1 MQLRFYP
8 VDVSYKL
15 AGGTPVIHLY
25 GRAADGS
32 QVCVTDASF
41 EPYFWVIGADRDAVA
56 ALSVSTTEGEIKPKR
71 VEAHKKRL
79 VRKEITAFK
88 VFAGIPSDIPVLR
101 EAASKIGKCLEADIL
116 FDRRY
121 LIDKAISPLSLCE
134 AEGEFAQ
141 RSKVSVFRAES
152 VRQVSDEVLP
162 SFRIL
167 AVDIETHSPFNRE
180 IVPEEQP
187 IIMLAL
193 AGDSFRKV
201 LTWKRF
207 KTDMDYIE
215 FVGSE
220 VELLERF
227 VQLVEEYKPDMITGY
242 YSDAFDLPFIATRA
256 EKYRIALNLGLDYSP
271 IRVNR
276 KQAMV
281 SKVTGIAHFDVL
293 RFVQRVF
300 GRSLK
305 TTAYDLNSVATEVL
319 DEKKEDVDLSR
330 LYEAWENNVGLE
342 AFCKYNL
349 QDALLTLKLAEKLLP
364 NVVELVKV
372 VRLAIDD
379 VSRMSFSQLVEWF
392 LINEAKNF
400 NELVPNRPAYVES
413 RQRFESTYE
422 GAYVYEPTPGFYRDI
437 AVFDFRSLYP
447 TIISAHNIS
456 PDTINCDCCIEETL
470 VPQPGSKIWFCRKRK
485 GFISTVIEGIITRR
499 LRIKEIMKTAG
510 QNKMLKAREEALKT
524 IANSMYGYLGF
535 FGARWYSVECARS
548 ITAYGR
554 HYIMSVIDKAK
565 KDFNVLYSDTDS
577 IFISLE
583 GKTKYDAERF
593 ANDINSSLPGLME
606 LEYEGFYQAGMFVA
620 TKAKGY
626 GAKKKYAL
634 LTEDGSMKIRGFE
647 TVRRNLSLISKELQ
661 EKVIGMLLKGPEP
674 EKAAEYVKGVIEML
688 RAKSAPVEKLVIKTQ
703 LQKEVG
709 SYDNIAPHVA
719 VAKRMRQQGKEV
731 GIGTTISYVVVE
743 GDDKISERAK
753 MPEEIKDGE
762 YDAEYYIYN
771 QIIPSV
777 GKIFE
782 IFGINIIEFIEP
794 KLQKKL
800 DAFFG

>member
-1 MQLRFYP
+1 
-8 VDVSYKL
+8 
-15 AGGTPVIHLY
+15 
-25 GRAADGS
+25 
-32 QVCVTDASF
+32 
-41 EPYFWVIGADRDAVA
+41 
-56 ALSVSTTEGEIKPKR
+56 
-71 VEAHKKRL
+71 
-79 VRKEITAFK
+79 
-88 VFAGIPSDIPVLR
+88 
-101 EAASKIGKCLEADIL
+101 
-116 FDRRY
+116 
-121 LIDKAISPLSLCE
+121 
-134 AEGEFAQ
+134 
-141 RSKVSVFRAES
+141 
-152 VRQVSDEVLP
+152 
-162 SFRIL
+162 
-167 AVDIETHSPFNRE
+167 
-180 IVPEEQP
+180 
-187 IIMLAL
+187 
-193 AGDSFRKV
+193 
-201 LTWKRF
+201 
-207 KTDMDYIE
+207 
-215 FVGSE
+215 VGSE

-242 YSDAFDLPFIATRA
+242 YSDAFDLPFIAARA
-256 EKYRIALNLGLDYSP
+256 EKYRIELNPGLDYSP
-271 IRVNR
+271 IKVNR
-276 KQAMV
+276 KQSV
-281 SKVTGIAHFDVL
+281 FSGITGIAHFDVL
-293 RFVQRVF
+293 RFVKKVF

-305 TTAYDLNSVATEVL
+305 TTAYDLNSVAVEVL
-319 DEKKEDVDLSR
+319 DERKDDVDLSR
-330 LYEAWENNVGLE
+330 LYAAWESNTDLE

-349 QDALLTLKLAEKLLP
+349 QDAVLTLKLAEKLLP

-392 LINEAKNF
+392 MIKEAKNF

-422 GAYVYEPTPGFYRDI
+422 GAYVYEPTPGLYRDI
-437 AVFDFRSLYP
+437 TVFDFRSLYP

-456 PDTINCDCCIEETL
+456 PDTINCDCCIEEDL
-470 VPQPGSKIWFCRKRK
+470 VPQPGSRTWFCRKRK

-510 QNKMLKAREEALKT
+510 ENRMLKAREEALKT

-554 HYIMSVIDKAK
+554 HYIMSVIEKAK
-565 KDFNVLYSDTDS
+565 KDFSVLYSDTDS
-577 IFISLE
+577 IFISL
-583 GKTKYDAERF
+583 GGRTRHDAERF

-606 LEYEGFYQAGMFVA
+606 LEYEGFYPAGIFVA
-620 TKAKGY
+620 VKARGY

-634 LTEDGSMKIRGFE
+634 LTEDGGIKIRGFE
-647 TVRRNLSLISKELQ
+647 TVRRNLSLISKEVQ
-661 EKVIGMLLKGPEP
+661 EKVIGMLLKGHEP

-709 SYDNIAPHVA
+709 SYDSIAPHVA
-719 VAKRMRQQGKEV
+719 VAKRMRQQGKDV
-731 GIGTTISYVVVE
+731 GIGATISYVVVE
-743 GDDKISERAK
+743 GEDKISGRAK
-753 MPEEIKDGE
+753 MPEEVKEGE
-762 YDAEYYIYN
+762 YDAEYYIHN